1 MTVHPCAISYSNE
14 AERFSGRTDTF
25 VELKTSMSIR
35 NAGDEA
41 RFEKCVHTHT
51 GDMVGCLLIVPPQEA
66 AQVLHAIIPTRSPGL
81 CHHSG
86 ERLAP
91 LKK

>member
-1 MTVHPCAISYSNE
+1 MTMCHGAISHSKV

-41 RFEKCVHTHT
+41 RFEKCVHSD
-51 GDMVGCLLIVPPQEA
+51 GMVEYLLIIATGNYSSSTCNHSCLGFRSVCPIPGSTS
-66 AQVLHAIIPTRSPGL
+66 LH
-81 CHHSG
+81 
-86 ERLAP
+86 
-91 LKK
+91 